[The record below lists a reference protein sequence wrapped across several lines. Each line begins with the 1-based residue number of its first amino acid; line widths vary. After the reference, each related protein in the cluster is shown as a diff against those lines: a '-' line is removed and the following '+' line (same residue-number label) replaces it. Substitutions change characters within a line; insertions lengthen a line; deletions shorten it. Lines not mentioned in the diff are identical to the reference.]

1 MTSPVSTRIT
11 AHARSMDDF
20 SVKRVGEDTWL
31 SIGKWPVEFAIC
43 ISDLPREAQERIV
56 AAFRGN
62 GK

>member
-1 MTSPVSTRIT
+1 
-11 AHARSMDDF
+11 MDDF

-43 ISDLPREAQERIV
+43 ISDLPQEAQERIV
-56 AAFRGN
+56 AAFADN